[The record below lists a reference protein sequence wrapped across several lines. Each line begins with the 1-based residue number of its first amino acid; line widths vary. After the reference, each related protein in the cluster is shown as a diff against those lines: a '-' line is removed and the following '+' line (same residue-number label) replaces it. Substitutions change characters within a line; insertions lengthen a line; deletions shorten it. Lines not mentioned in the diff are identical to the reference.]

1 MGGQRESHNAA
12 RGERRAPVG
21 SSLFPSGAF
30 RRNEREEVLGGNRVL
45 NAGYRDNVKP
55 YFVLFEGFPE
65 GAVFRAPLD

>member
-1 MGGQRESHNAA
+1 M
-12 RGERRAPVG
+12 
-21 SSLFPSGAF
+21 FPSGAF

-45 NAGYRDNVKP
+45 KAGYRDNVKP